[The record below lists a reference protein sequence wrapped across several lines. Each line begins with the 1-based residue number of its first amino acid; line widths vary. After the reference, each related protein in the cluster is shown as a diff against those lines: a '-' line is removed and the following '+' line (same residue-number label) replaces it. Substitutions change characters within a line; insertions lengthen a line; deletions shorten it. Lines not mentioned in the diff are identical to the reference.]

1 MLSRILYALIIAI
14 VLCPSEGETTNVVST
29 RVILEIQPEVYN
41 LGDYFSSAANQV
53 LIDSNYTFL
62 QSVEGEG
69 LGDVTM
75 EEIGAWLD
83 GSEGSYGILEYG
95 GHGNNDG
102 ETSGETFATYEQAI
116 NKKNNLIEWLYF
128 DAEDLVVLPRGS
140 FFALGLT
147 PAYTNNTPSGCSVAF
162 ISTCNGDAAGDFN
175 ASCKVT
181 GTGTATNAQLMASFN
196 CLMSWI
202 EDPSYRTIDLA
213 ADRCLATCANWVFT
227 VSNGDWQLFDFGNP
241 AATVYGFS
249 VSGGIARWRVTSQY
263 ETESYIVEGAPAPV
277 GPWQTVA
284 VEPPTVGDHAV
295 AVGPNAYYR
304 LLEIERDGGML
315 IHGIAVDSQ
324 PAEPVSAEPPSL
336 DELHA
341 IIAERRAALIASLEP
356 GERTAEG
363 DTMLIVTTDSLA
375 GECSYGIADY
385 WSLHGAEVSLLT
397 VDGFDPDPNVRRAQL
412 RAAIV
417 DAAGGGLDCVLFVG
431 DANDHVQ
438 FDMAEEGPE
447 WWPPSWDVIHDH
459 YVAVGFPPGGQPNH
473 DLIPAWYEPD
483 TLPRGQNT
491 AYTLPYVPYLGG
503 YADIDGDDITD
514 IPWGCLPFTTAEQ
527 VAGYACKLWTLSP
540 TVSGASHVAFYICDR
555 DYQFVGDG
563 AVARAGAEAVEAM
576 LPPWVNRSHLYVTDY
591 PDDGERNT
599 AAAELWNGSNA
610 GIHVLMGSYSNR
622 YKPADFFDKV
632 IGVNPW
638 HMGMLAPYM
647 NYYPLVIANSCGG
660 GDWVRTEDPQ
670 LGTPVLEEFLSANDR
685 GALAWVGP
693 SVGTWQH
700 AAVLFGEYLIEE
712 LYAEPTRSMAASFLV
727 AQRRMREDEELDA
740 PTRLV
745 ARSMCF
751 FGDPLAPLNEL
762 AVVVATDRS
771 ELPPIFEL
779 QQNVPNP
786 FNPVT
791 TIRYSIPEAGQVRL
805 TVHDV
810 AGRLVRTLVDED
822 QAPRAGGYTVTW
834 NGTNDA
840 GRPVASG
847 VYFCRLSANESSQTK
862 KMVVLK

>member
-1 MLSRILYALIIAI
+1 MALAVSGSDLSTHFCVYFNAAYR
-14 VLCPSEGETTNVVST
+14 PTSDWST
-29 RVILEIQPEVYN
+29 SCAAGKADVKSISLHE
-41 LGDYFSSAANQV
+41 LGHV
-53 LIDSNYTFL
+53 
-62 QSVEGEG
+62 
-69 LGDVTM
+69 
-75 EEIGAWLD
+75 
-83 GSEGSYGILEYG
+83 
-95 GHGNNDG
+95 
-102 ETSGETFATYEQAI
+102 
-116 NKKNNLIEWLYF
+116 
-128 DAEDLVVLPRGS
+128 
-140 FFALGLT
+140 LGLDDCL
-147 PAYTNNTPSGCSVAF
+147 GCSGTVMQKPYDM
-162 ISTCNGDAAGDFN
+162 STPDCWSGPFDGDKSAVN
-175 ASCKVT
+175 
-181 GTGTATNAQLMASFN
+181 SF
-196 CLMSWI
+196 CS
-202 EDPSYRTIDLA
+202 
-213 ADRCLATCANWVFT
+213 
-227 VSNGDWQLFDFGNP
+227 NP

-263 ETESYIVEGAPAPV
+263 ETKSYIVEGAPAPG

-284 VEPPTVGDHAV
+284 EEPPTVGDHAV
-295 AVGPNAYYR
+295 AVGSYAYYR
-304 LLEIERDGGML
+304 LLEIERDGGMF
-315 IHGIAVDSQ
+315 IHGIVVDSQ
-324 PAEPVSAEPPSL
+324 PAEQVSAEPPSIE
-336 DELHA
+336 ELHA
-341 IIAERRAALIASLEP
+341 IIAERRAELLASPEP
-356 GERTAEG
+356 GEKTAAG

-385 WSLHGAEVSLLT
+385 WSLQGAVVSILT
-397 VDGFDPDPNVRRAQL
+397 VDGFDPDPNVRRTQL

-438 FDMAEEGPE
+438 FDIAEEGPL
-447 WWPPSWDVIHDH
+447 WWPPSWGVIHDS
-459 YVAVGFPPGGQPNH
+459 YLTVGFPPGGQPDH

-483 TLPRGQNT
+483 TLPRRQNT
-491 AYTLPYVPYLGG
+491 AYTLPYVPYLAG
-503 YADIDGDDITD
+503 YADVDGDAIPD

-527 VAGYACKLWTLSP
+527 VAGYACKLWALEP

-555 DYQFVGDG
+555 DYQFIGDG
-563 AVARAGAEAVEAM
+563 AVARAGAEAVEAI

-591 PDDGERNT
+591 PDDGQRNT
-599 AAAELWNGSNA
+599 AAAGLWNGSNA

-632 IGVNPW
+632 TYSNPW

-660 GDWVRTEDPQ
+660 GDWARTEDPQ
-670 LGTPVLEEFLSANDR
+670 LGTPVLEEFLSACDR

-700 AAVLFGEYLIEE
+700 GAVLFGEYLIEE
-712 LYAEPTRSMAASFLV
+712 LYADPARSMAASFLA
-727 AQRRMREDEELDA
+727 AQRWMLEDPELDS

-762 AVVVATDRS
+762 AIVVAAERP
-771 ELPPIFEL
+771 EAPPVFAL
-779 QQNVPNP
+779 RQNVPNP

-791 TIRYSIPEAGQVRL
+791 AIRYSIPEAGRVRL

-810 AGRLVRTLVDED
+810 AGRLVRTLVDEE
-822 QAPRAGGYTVTW
+822 QVPRAGGYTVTW

-840 GRPVASG
+840 GRPVASS